1 MSHAELRAYLDLL
14 NGGLEHGNQ
23 ELLRVRLE
31 SP

>member
-1 MSHAELRAYLDLL
+1 MNHAELRAYL
-14 NGGLEHGNQ
+14 ERFIHEMERGNQ